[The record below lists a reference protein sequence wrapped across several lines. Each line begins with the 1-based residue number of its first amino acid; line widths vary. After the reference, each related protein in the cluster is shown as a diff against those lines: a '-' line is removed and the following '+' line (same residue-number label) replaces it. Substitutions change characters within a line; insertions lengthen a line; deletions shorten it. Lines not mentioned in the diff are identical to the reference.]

1 MRTRRAARH
10 QPRAPSAGR
19 VTAACCDL
27 NDTDIGRMPPHTLT
41 TRGFSTSRTRLPSAT
56 SRAGLVSA
64 ALMLAATACA
74 STRQGGGT
82 SASTPSATDG
92 AELVRAM
99 HDRYANQWYRTLT
112 FTQAAITFPAD
123 SAPRTEIW
131 HEGLSLPG
139 RLRID
144 MEPMATRNGTV
155 YARDSVF
162 TVRGG
167 SVVRAAPGFNDL
179 LVLGFDVYAQPTDR
193 TLAVLRQSGFDL
205 SRVREDT
212 WMGTPVYVVG
222 AAAGDLRS
230 KQFWVDRERL
240 LFVRLIQPAGPNATG
255 TSEIQFNRYRPV
267 GGGWIAEE
275 VQFFRDGRRAFL
287 EVYYDVRTGV
297 PLDDRLFDA
306 RAWGSVPHWTTP
318 DASRRP

>member
-1 MRTRRAARH
+1 MPT
-10 QPRAPSAGR
+10 
-19 VTAACCDL
+19 TA
-27 NDTDIGRMPPHTLT
+27 
-41 TRGFSTSRTRLPSAT
+41 SRTQLPAAT
-56 SRAGLVSA
+56 ARAVLASA

-74 STRQGGGT
+74 STRRAGGT
-82 SASTPSATDG
+82 SSVTDG

-131 HEGLSLPG
+131 HEALSLPG

-144 MEPMATRNGTV
+144 IEPMATRNGVV
-155 YARDSVF
+155 YARDSVY

-167 SVVRAAPGFNDL
+167 SVARAAAGFNDL
-179 LVLGFDVYAQPTDR
+179 LVLGFDVYAQPTER

-275 VQFFRDGRRAFL
+275 VQFFRDGRRTFL

-306 RAWGSVPHWTTP
+306 RAWGSVPHWTSP
-318 DASRRP
+318 GASRRP